1 MMATELLLPAQS
13 DYPDEIFNADL
24 PPEARVGCAWAYFKT
39 NALTRYLFRRRVE
52 ITFGLLPDRSW
63 DRALDAGTGA
73 GFILP
78 TLAHMAR
85 EVDGVDLSPVLKYAQ
100 VMLDKRG
107 IHNVRLQ
114 QADVL
119 HLPFEARSFDLI
131 VCLSVIEH
139 IPDPAA
145 AFTEMARVLRPGG
158 IAIFGYPLEHALLRG
173 FENLIR
179 LEKRFYH
186 LIRRDPKQIK
196 GQFHPHVSRFER
208 IERGYQNIL
217 REDSRRNLSLFGV
230 PLYRLV
236 RLSSLAK
243 QE

>member
-1 MMATELLLPAQS
+1 MTTELLLPAQT
-13 DYPDEIFNADL
+13 DYPDEIFNSDL

-39 NALTRYLFRRRVE
+39 NPLTRYLFRRRVE
-52 ITFGLLPDRSW
+52 IAFGLLPERAW

-85 EVDGVDLSPVLKYAQ
+85 EVDGVDLSPVLKYAE

-119 HLPFEARSFDLI
+119 QLPFEASSFDLI

-145 AFTEMARVLRPGG
+145 AFAEMARVLRPGG
-158 IAIFGYPLEHALLRG
+158 IAIVGYPLEHALLRG

-179 LEKRFYH
+179 LEKRVYH
-186 LIRRDPKQIK
+186 LIRRDPKQVK
-196 GQFHPHVSRFER
+196 GSFHPHVSRFKR
-208 IERGYQNIL
+208 IERGYENIL
-217 REDSRRNLSLFGV
+217 HEDSRQDLNLLGL
-230 PLYRLV
+230 PLYRLI
-236 RLSSLAK
+236 RLSSLEKPA
-243 QE
+243 